1 MLGVWVEEK
10 ERCALERADI
20 LDRKDSNMRSRK
32 RWHDHGV
39 CGGECVKLSGACRV
53 LYGVPLG
60 LKFILWFHRQNTEL
74 VCKGNM
80 IETK

>member
-1 MLGVWVEEK
+1 MEEK

-20 LDRKDSNMRSRK
+20 LDRKDSNMRSRE

-53 LYGVPLG
+53 LYGVDRKSTRLNSSHEIPS
-60 LKFILWFHRQNTEL
+60 R
-74 VCKGNM
+74 M
-80 IETK
+80 PSSA